1 MVSGAVLCRYVVD
14 AVWSDWTEWTVC
26 TATCGDAGTQS
37 SSPVLIQLTCRLQQV
52 RRPQSAYHRCTVRT
66 QSRWR
71 TCTAGRHGGLDCV
84 GDDTETRAC
93 NEQPCPGTQPYRPTD
108 RPTTVLATT
117 HVSAPCIAKPATCS
131 SHLTRRL
138 SAGRSNVM
146 TELVA
151 TNQHIA
157 AENVPLYCL
166 LRLCIG

>member
-1 MVSGAVLCRYVVD
+1 MSCAVPCRYVVD

-37 SSPVLIQLTCRLQQV
+37 SSPVRIQLTCRLQQV

-66 QSRWR
+66 QSRSR

-108 RPTTVLATT
+108 RQQYWQPLTSLHHARHMQFTPYSSL
-117 HVSAPCIAKPATCS
+117 VSWS
-131 SHLTRRL
+131 R
-138 SAGRSNVM
+138 
-146 TELVA
+146 
-151 TNQHIA
+151 
-157 AENVPLYCL
+157 
-166 LRLCIG
+166 

>member
-1 MVSGAVLCRYVVD
+1 VVSCAVPCRYVVD

-66 QSRWR
+66 QSRSR

-93 NEQPCPGTQPYRPTD
+93 NAQPCPGTQPYRPTD
-108 RPTTVLATT
+108 RPTDRQQYWQ
-117 HVSAPCIAKPATCS
+117 P
-131 SHLTRRL
+131 LTSL
-138 SAGRSNVM
+138 HHALPSPPHAVH
-146 TELVA
+146 TLLVA
-151 TNQHIA
+151 CQLVA
-157 AENVPLYCL
+157 VM
-166 LRLCIG
+166 